1 MFHWPLNISRHS
13 IWHSGQHSVFR
24 TIFRMIFK
32 TCHFSFQSLT
42 FVDVKLVK
50 DSTRL
55 VVDNR
60 EKQSEILWKY
70 LNPFILIFYYT
81 QLSQWDVSLLWTNH
95 RPVLSR
101 SLQTAPPSTTQHTEY
116 SCSPKCYFCSVST
129 QDIFRARLQM
139 LLFKLKWTKKDRW
152 K

>member
-101 SLQTAPPSTTQHTEY
+101 SLQTAPQHNTAHRVQLFSKVLLLLCVNTRY
-116 SCSPKCYFCSVST
+116 ISCQASDVII
-129 QDIFRARLQM
+129 Q
-139 LLFKLKWTKKDRW
+139 TKVN
-152 K
+152 